1 MSSIE
6 DEELRRRKLEEALE
20 VKSLRRIISA
30 YLKYIS
36 VLSRTHQSAL
46 YIILCLRL
54 SLCMIVFIY
63 LLVGN
68 VFPLVAK
75 CECSLFYFVFA
86 TKSYILDFR
95 ISKKN
100 WASTV
105 LSEYEH

>member
-54 SLCMIVFIY
+54 SLCMIVLFIY
-63 LLVGN
+63 WSEMCFHLLPSVN
-68 VFPLVAK
+68 ALYSTLYLLQRVTSWILELVK
-75 CECSLFYFVFA
+75 KIGLVLF
-86 TKSYILDFR
+86 
-95 ISKKN
+95 
-100 WASTV
+100 
-105 LSEYEH
+105 